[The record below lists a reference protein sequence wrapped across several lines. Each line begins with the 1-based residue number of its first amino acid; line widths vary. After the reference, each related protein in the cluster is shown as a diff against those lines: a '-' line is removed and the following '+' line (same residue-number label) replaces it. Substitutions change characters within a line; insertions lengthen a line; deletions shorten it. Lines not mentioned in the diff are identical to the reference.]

1 MDNLSSKS
9 ITALFFERYSEI
21 KEEKI
26 IPIKIIDWLSGAKN
40 LKIKN
45 GKKKIGYKN
54 LTFFWKAKKKDNIT
68 KEIISK
74 WYGTSICKDKIKK
87 VVEGNNIRFKITSL
101 NNFLDL
107 KSSNDDNFKFVNI
120 KRIKSEDIKKK

>member
-9 ITALFFERYSEI
+9 TTAVFFERYSEN
-21 KEEKI
+21 KEVKI

-45 GKKKIGYKN
+45 SKKKIGYKIF
-54 LTFFWKAKKKDNIT
+54 TFFLKANKKDNIT
-68 KEIISK
+68 KEIIRK
-74 WYGTSICKDKIKK
+74 WYGTSIWKDKRKN

-101 NNFLDL
+101 NIFFDL
-107 KSSNDDNFKFVNI
+107 NLRNDDNFKFVNI